1 MADMRN
7 AFGTSAYLGAKDL
20 KGEITVTISGVDTE
34 QVRGD
39 NGLEDKWVVSFQSA
53 SKKLILNVT
62 NTNVLIDA
70 LGYESNDWIGQ
81 QVVLFTQMVQFNGRS
96 VPGVRVRVDTP
107 IQQAQDEVQ
116 QQVQQQQNQQHQA
129 VTTEDIPF

>member
-39 NGLEDKWVVSFQSA
+39 NGLEDKWVVSFHSA
-53 SKKLILNVT
+53 NKKLILNVT
-62 NTNVLIDA
+62 NTNILIDA

-81 QVVLFTQMVQFNGRS
+81 QVVLFTQMVQYNGRS
-96 VPGVRVRVDTP
+96 VPGLRVRVDTP

-116 QQVQQQQNQQHQA
+116 QQAQQQHQPVA
-129 VTTEDIPF
+129 AEDIPF